1 MEMKCVKV
9 FDTGEI
15 IPENVKYRHGFSF
28 ANGTIKA
35 GDTVCIW
42 FKDDS
47 VMSGRLD
54 RVDSWSIDIR
64 QNTARRWQIKFEEI
78 AYIAKKENGK
88 WKLMR
93 EAKDGKA

>member
-15 IPENVKYRHGFSF
+15 IPENVKYRYGFSF

-47 VMSGRLD
+47 LMSGVLY
-54 RVDSWSIDIR
+54 SIDGSKIMIE
-64 QNTARRWQIKFEEI
+64 QHEEYITVRCCHI

-93 EAKDGKA
+93 EATDGKA